1 MTPFIALDT
10 SMRQIRWVVA
20 AVMLVCAAAPT
31 TSNAQARQ
39 EPDNAVNNV
48 FRALFGPNWNVFAHG
63 GVSTNSRFILQDA
76 IGGGGQRALKTENTY
91 NVGLG
96 AGVDLLPRTGF
107 RLSYTFSSSDL
118 VFRTDNGNGSELFDF
133 EDGGTLQSHT
143 AGVEVLRY
151 MLPPQAFV
159 TPFATAG
166 LLGTWWVLDE
176 ESALVATSGGSTQF
190 RLGAL
195 ATFGVQATL
204 GDGFSARLEV
214 ASASV
219 RNPFTGNESFQAMGG
234 TTIDEPGRV
243 NKTDFRLAVAYS
255 FGKREVSYSQN
266 GDRRVR

>member
-1 MTPFIALDT
+1 
-10 SMRQIRWVVA
+10 MRKGRWIVA
-20 AVMLVCAAAPT
+20 GMMLLCAAAPT

-39 EPDNAVNNV
+39 DPDNAVDNL

-63 GVSTNSRFILQDA
+63 GVSSNSRFILQDA

-107 RLSYTFSSSDL
+107 RMSYTFTSSDL
-118 VFRTDNGNGSELFDF
+118 VFRTDNGNGSEMFDV

-143 AGVEVLRY
+143 AAVEVVRY
-151 MLPPQAFV
+151 MLPPHAFF

-166 LLGTWWVLDE
+166 VLGAWWVLDE
-176 ESALVATSGGSTQF
+176 ESALVASGGGSTQF

-204 GDGFSARLEV
+204 GDGFSARFEV

-219 RNPFTGNESFQAMGG
+219 RNPFTGNESFQAIGG
-234 TTIDEPGRV
+234 ATIDEPGRV

-255 FGKREVSYSQN
+255 FGKREVSSYSSN

>member
-1 MTPFIALDT
+1 M
-10 SMRQIRWVVA
+10 
-20 AVMLVCAAAPT
+20 MLLCAAAPT

-39 EPDNAVNNV
+39 EPDNRVDNL
-48 FRALFGPNWNVFAHG
+48 FRALFGPNWNMFAHG
-63 GVSTNSRFILQDA
+63 GVSSNSRFILQDA
-76 IGGGGQRALKTENTY
+76 SGGGGQRALKSENTY

-107 RLSYTFSSSDL
+107 RLSYTFASSDL
-118 VFRTDNGNGSELFDF
+118 VFRTDNGNGSEMFDV

-143 AGVEVLRY
+143 AAVEVLRY
-151 MLPPQAFV
+151 MLPPQSFV

-166 LLGTWWVLDE
+166 VLGAWWVLDD
-176 ESALVATSGGSTQF
+176 ESALIARSGGSTQF

-204 GDGFSARLEV
+204 GDGFSARFEV

-243 NKTDFRLAVAYS
+243 NHTDFRLSVAYS
-255 FGKREVSYSQN
+255 FGKGEVASYSSN